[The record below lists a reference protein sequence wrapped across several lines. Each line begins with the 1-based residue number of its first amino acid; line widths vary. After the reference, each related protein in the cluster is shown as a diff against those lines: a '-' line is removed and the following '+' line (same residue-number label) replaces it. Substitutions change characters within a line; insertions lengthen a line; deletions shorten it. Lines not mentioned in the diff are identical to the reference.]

1 MLHFP
6 EIQINARKELDVVV
20 GSSRMP
26 EYEDKDQLPYIRAIV
41 DETLRWRP
49 VAALGGQAHAVTTD
63 DEYNGM

>member
-6 EIQINARKELDVVV
+6 AIQVKAQRELDTVI

-26 EYEDKDQLPYIRAIV
+26 EYGDKEHLPYIRAVV

-49 VAALGGQAHAVTTD
+49 VAALGGSPHAVTAD
-63 DEYNGM
+63 NEYRGM